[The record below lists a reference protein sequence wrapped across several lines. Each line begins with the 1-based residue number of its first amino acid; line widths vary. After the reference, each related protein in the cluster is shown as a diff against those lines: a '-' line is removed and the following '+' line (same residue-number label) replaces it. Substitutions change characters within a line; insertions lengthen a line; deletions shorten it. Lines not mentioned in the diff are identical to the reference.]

1 MPRQSYTVVS
11 YGEVLWDL
19 LPSGPVLGGA
29 PFNFACRVASLGD
42 RSVMASRLGRDE
54 RGNAAMRRIVELGV
68 ETSCI
73 QWDEERP
80 TGTVDVTLD
89 AKGIPD
95 YFITPDAAYDRIEP
109 GRALM
114 EIAGRA
120 DCICYGMIA
129 RRGSRSAA
137 TLDLLLEAFEG
148 RFNVLDLNLRKD
160 CWTAESV
167 KAAIGGAGIL
177 KLNDHEMDVV
187 AGVFALPDGTIPDRA
202 RALLDR
208 TRLSHIVVT
217 LGEGGA
223 FAASR
228 ADAGAGAASGVYRPG
243 FSVKLVDTVGS
254 GDAFTAGFLHTL
266 LDGGSLADACDF
278 GNALGA
284 LVAGQRGATQPT
296 PLADIRALLSTG
308 ARAPADPRFTA

>member
-1 MPRQSYTVVS
+1 MPQHSYTIVS

-19 LPSGPVLGGA
+19 LPSGPALGGA
-29 PFNFACRVASLGD
+29 PFNFACRVASLGN
-42 RSVMASRLGRDE
+42 RSIMASRLGRDE
-54 RGNAAMRRIVELGV
+54 LGDKAMRRIVELGV
-68 ETSCI
+68 ETSCL

-80 TGTVDVTLD
+80 TGTVNVSLD

-95 YFITPDAAYDRIEP
+95 YFIAPDAAYDRIEP
-109 GRALM
+109 APALLGL
-114 EIAGRA
+114 ASRA

-129 RRGSRSAA
+129 RRGQRSAA
-137 TLDLLLEAFEG
+137 TLDQLLAGFTG
-148 RFNVLDLNLRKD
+148 RFSLLDLNLRKD
-160 CWTAESV
+160 CWTDASV
-167 KAAIGGAGIL
+167 ASSIGNAGML
-177 KLNDHEMDVV
+177 KLNDHELDVV
-187 AGVFALPDGTIPDRA
+187 AGIFSLPQGSIAERA
-202 RALLDR
+202 RALLEK
-208 TRLSHIVVT
+208 TRLSHVVVT

-228 ADAGAGAASGVYRPG
+228 SGETVYRPG

-266 LDGGSLADACDF
+266 LDGGSLADACEF

-296 PLADIRALLSTG
+296 PIADIRRMLREG
-308 ARAPADPRFTA
+308 ARAPADPRLA